1 MSATSPLQ
9 CCYCNSALPPNDL
22 ADSSLQNAPISAST
36 SFVSSPSPL
45 PNPEMSY
52 ISIPTSTATSTS
64 IRPFPNSP
72 TNSFLKSTLTSIPL
86 PSNIRAQKLYVD
98 ELLKLSLSTSSKSCC
113 GMCLRSVEEAISSNN
128 DRLTSSINLL
138 KNLKP
143 SPPPPPN
150 FNSSSIL
157 LEITELKT
165 KLKMYD
171 SEYENLKQLDE
182 EIFKKEREGEVG
194 EACER
199 IKEIELNSE
208 RFKGLTEEVLQ
219 KNNSA
224 SSLVTSLR
232 SYSVISK
239 MYSIKFPPNSPPS
252 INGLKLTASPPNLT
266 VGSTLTSYLHR
277 TSQPIT
283 WSEISG
289 AWTSVC
295 KLIKNISNL
304 VQFPEERVFLI
315 IGTTSLPSRV
325 GYLPRGKKQ
334 RQYMYLGRL
343 EEGKEGNI
351 NPGLSLLIHYLHTL
365 WVYVQGCKANA
376 GGKLMPF
383 VMGEDRIGGIRLS
396 LCGGR
401 EDWEKV
407 VEGVA
412 RNLEFLKTH
421 VHTFV

>member
-86 PSNIRAQKLYVD
+86 PSNVRAQKLYVD

-208 RFKGLTEEVLQ
+208 RFKGLTEEGEIVGRKFFFFAIISNNARSPPTSVLQ

-351 NPGLSLLIHYLHTL
+351 NPG
-365 WVYVQGCKANA
+365 ANA
-376 GGKLMPF
+376 
-383 VMGEDRIGGIRLS
+383 RLVTS
-396 LCGGR
+396 QRLR
-401 EDWEKV
+401 W
-407 VEGVA
+407 
-412 RNLEFLKTH
+412 
-421 VHTFV
+421 